1 MNPSKSI
8 LVFFATHPTASNL
21 LMATFLLLGIFVL
34 KDIRR
39 ETFPDFSPSEVEITV
54 KYPGASAEEVEES
67 ISQKIETAL
76 EDVNET
82 LEIRSESL
90 ENRSRVV
97 AEMLED
103 GNMIQFLDDIKTE
116 IEAIDDFPKETEK
129 PIIKLLGRTDAVVS
143 IAVTGPMS
151 VSDLKFFCEQLK
163 DKLLLLDEIS
173 QVDLHGFSDHQF
185 QIQVSAKKLMQF
197 GLSITDIT
205 SAISNQ
211 NIDLPAGTLETPDK
225 EVLIRFSDERQT
237 VIEYQDLPIVSVNT
251 GEEVRLG
258 DIAKIV
264 DRFELDEEKI
274 IFNGQR
280 AGVLT
285 IKKLKRN
292 DSLKIIKAVRSFLD
306 KERQI
311 SPPNIQFTLTKNM
324 TDIVK
329 DRIQML
335 ATNGI
340 EGLILVFLTLWL
352 FFSIRLS
359 FWVVLG
365 LPVSFLA
372 TLFAMHG
379 IDFSINM
386 LTMVGLLLALGLV
399 MDDAIVISENV
410 ASHLAK
416 GASPLEAAIVGAKE
430 VAPGVVSS
438 FLTTLVIFGSIPL
451 LIEGEIGKVL
461 WVMPVVLILTLSV
474 SLIEAFLILPNHLAH
489 SLKKTSDENLNRFR
503 QKFEKFLDSIRENF
517 LGKLVDWAVHW
528 RYLFIGLVMFVFLFT
543 IGLVAGGKIKFIGF
557 PEIDGDVLECRILLP
572 QGTPIAQTEKIVQ
585 NALDALE
592 KINKELTRNQPGGQ
606 YLIQNTLT
614 QFNKN
619 VDAYESGPHVATI
632 SVDLLKAEVRNATL
646 DEVATRWRKELEGL
660 SDVIQITF
668 KEPAIGPGGLPI
680 DIRLQGVDLA
690 HLKKASLE
698 LQDWLRQYKGVWDLT
713 DDLRPGKPE
722 IRIRMK
728 NGTLARG
735 LDASM
740 IAHQLRTA
748 FYGKTVNEIQVGSES
763 YEIDV
768 RLTKEDQDSLADLEL
783 FHITDSNGKLY
794 PLGAVADLNTDRGLA
809 RIARVDSIR
818 TVTIQGDVDPHIA
831 NAKEIIEETKNL
843 FLPGLM
849 ERYPDIVYSI
859 QGQLKES
866 KTTGKSMGVAFL
878 IGIFGIFI
886 LLSFEFKSYIQ
897 PFLIMSAIP
906 LSLIGVIFGHALMGL
921 DISMVSMMGFISLTG
936 VVINDSILLVEFI
949 KIGIRQGNSLAESA
963 KQASRQRF
971 RAVLLT
977 SLTTIA
983 GLFPLLLEKSLQAQ
997 VLIPLV
1003 TSLIFGLMASTFL
1016 VLIIIPVL
1024 YVILSDF
1031 REISA

>member
-1 MNPSKSI
+1 MNPSKSAI
-8 LVFFATHPTASNL
+8 GFFAGHPTASNL
-21 LMATFLLLGIFVL
+21 LMVTFLLLGIFVL

-39 ETFPDFSPSEVEITV
+39 ETFPDFSPSEVEIIV
-54 KYPGASAEEVEES
+54 KYPGASAEEIEES

-76 EDVNET
+76 EEVSET
-82 LEIRSESL
+82 LEVRSESL

-97 AEMLED
+97 AEMLEG

-116 IEAIDDFPKETEK
+116 IEAIDDFPRETEK

-143 IAVTGPMS
+143 IAITGPMS
-151 VSDLKFFCEQLK
+151 VSDLKFFCEHVK
-163 DKLLLLDEIS
+163 DKLLSLDEIS
-173 QVDLHGFSDHQF
+173 QVDLQGFSDHQI
-185 QIQVSAKKLMQF
+185 QIQVRAKKLMQF

-205 SAISNQ
+205 NAISSQ

-225 EVLIRFSDERQT
+225 EVLIRFSDERKT
-237 VIEYQDLPIVSVNT
+237 VIEYQDLPVISAAT
-251 GEEVRLG
+251 GQEVHLG

-280 AGVLT
+280 AGILT
-285 IKKLKRN
+285 IKKLKRE
-292 DSLKIIKAVRSFLD
+292 DSLKIIQAVRNFLD

-311 SPPNIQFTLTKNM
+311 SPPKVQFTLTKNM

-335 ATNGI
+335 VTNGI

-352 FFSIRLS
+352 FFSIRFS
-359 FWVVLG
+359 FWVVMG

-372 TLFAMHG
+372 ALFAMNG

-416 GASPLEAAIVGAKE
+416 GKSPLDAAIAGTKE
-430 VAPGVVSS
+430 VTPGVVSS
-438 FLTTLVIFGSIPL
+438 YLTTLVIFGSIPL
-451 LIEGEIGKVL
+451 LLKGEIGKVL
-461 WVMPVVLILTLSV
+461 WVMPVVLIITLSV
-474 SLIEAFLILPNHLAH
+474 SLIEAFFILPNHLAH
-489 SLKKTSDENLNRFR
+489 SLQKTGDQSSNQFR
-503 QKFEKFLDSIRENF
+503 QKFEKILDFVRENL
-517 LGKLVDWAVHW
+517 LGKLVDWGVHW
-528 RYLFIGLVMFVFLFT
+528 RYLLIGLVLFVFLFT
-543 IGLVAGGKIKFIGF
+543 LGLVAGGKIKFIGF

-572 QGTPIAQTEKIVQ
+572 QGTPITQTETIVQ
-585 NALDALE
+585 NALDALD
-592 KINKELTRNQPGGQ
+592 KINKELTKNQPGGQ
-606 YLIQNTLT
+606 YLIQNTLA

-619 VDAYESGPHVATI
+619 VDAHESGPHVATI
-632 SVDLLKAEVRNATL
+632 SVDLLKAEIRNATL
-646 DEVATRWRKELEGL
+646 DEISIRWRKELEGL

-680 DIRLQGVDLA
+680 DIRLQGNNFER
-690 HLKKASLE
+690 LKKASIE
-698 LQDWLRQYKGVWDLT
+698 LQDWLRQYKGVWDIT

-722 IRIRMK
+722 VRIRMK
-728 NGTLARG
+728 NGALARG
-735 LDASM
+735 LDASI
-740 IAHQLRTA
+740 IANQLRAA
-748 FYGKTVNEIQVGSES
+748 FYGKTANEIQVGSES
-763 YEIDV
+763 YEVDV
-768 RLTKEDQDSLADLEL
+768 RLAEEDQNSLADLEL
-783 FHITDSNGKLY
+783 FHITDPNGKLY
-794 PLGAVADLNTDRGLA
+794 PLGAVANLNADRGLA
-809 RIARVDSIR
+809 RIARVDSVR
-818 TVTIQGDVDPHIA
+818 TVTIQADVDSQIA
-831 NAKEIIEETKNL
+831 NAQEIIEETKNL

-849 ERYPDIVYSI
+849 ERYPDIAYSI
-859 QGQLKES
+859 EGQLKDS
-866 KTTGKSMGVAFL
+866 KTTGKSMGMAFL
-878 IGIFGIFI
+878 LGIFGIFV
-886 LLSFEFKSYIQ
+886 LLSFQFKSYIQ

-906 LSLIGVIFGHALMGL
+906 LSLIGVIVGHAVMGL
-921 DISMVSMMGFISLTG
+921 DLSMVSIMGFVSLTG

-949 KIGIRQGNSLAESA
+949 KIGIREGNSLAESA

-997 VLIPLV
+997 VLVPMV

-1016 VLIIIPVL
+1016 VLIVVPVL
-1024 YVILSDF
+1024 YVIFSDF
-1031 REISA
+1031 SETSA

>member
-1 MNPSKSI
+1 MNSSKSA
-8 LVFFATHPTASNL
+8 LEFFAEHPTASNL
-21 LMATFLLLGIFVL
+21 LMVTFLLLGVFVL

-54 KYPGASAEEVEES
+54 KYPGANAEEVEES

-76 EDVNET
+76 EEVSET
-82 LEIRSESL
+82 LEVRSESL

-97 AEMLED
+97 AEMLEG

-116 IEAIDDFPKETEK
+116 VEAIDDFPKETEK
-129 PIIKLLGRTDAVVS
+129 PVIKLLGRTDAVVS
-143 IAVTGPMS
+143 IAITGPMS

-163 DKLLLLDEIS
+163 DKLLALNEIS
-173 QVDLHGFSDHQF
+173 QVDLQGFSDHQI
-185 QIQVSAKKLMQF
+185 QIQVRAKKLMQF
-197 GLSITDIT
+197 GLSINDIT
-205 SAISNQ
+205 NVISSQ
-211 NIDLPAGTLETPDK
+211 NIDLPAGTLETPNK

-237 VIEYQDLPIVSVNT
+237 VIEYQDLPIISAAT
-251 GEEVRLG
+251 GQEVRLG

-280 AGVLT
+280 AGILT
-285 IKKLKRN
+285 IKKLKRE
-292 DSLKIIKAVRSFLD
+292 DSLKIIQAIRNFLD

-311 SPPNIQFTLTKNM
+311 SPPKVQFTLTKNM

-335 ATNGI
+335 VTNGI

-352 FFSIRLS
+352 FFSIRFS
-359 FWVVLG
+359 FWVVMG

-372 TLFAMHG
+372 ALFAMNG

-416 GASPLEAAIVGAKE
+416 GKSPLEAAIAGTKE
-430 VAPGVVSS
+430 VTPGVVSS

-474 SLIEAFLILPNHLAH
+474 SLIEAFFILPNHLAH
-489 SLKKTSDENLNRFR
+489 SLKKASDENPNRFR
-503 QKFEKFLDSIRENF
+503 QKFEKTLDSFRENL
-517 LGKLVDWAVHW
+517 LGKLVDWGVHW
-528 RYLFIGLVMFVFLFT
+528 RYLLIGLVLFVFLFT
-543 IGLVAGGKIKFIGF
+543 LGLVAGGKVKFIGF

-572 QGTPIAQTEKIVQ
+572 QGTPITQTEKIVQ
-585 NALDALE
+585 NALDALD
-592 KINKELTRNQPGGQ
+592 KINKELTKIQPGGQ
-606 YLIQNTLT
+606 YLVQNTLA

-619 VDAYESGPHVATI
+619 VDAHESGPHVATI
-632 SVDLLKAEVRNATL
+632 SVDLLKAEIRNATL
-646 DEVATRWRKELEGL
+646 DEIATRWRKELEGL

-680 DIRLQGVDLA
+680 DIRLQGNNFDR
-690 HLKKASLE
+690 LKKTSIE

-722 IRIRMK
+722 VRVGMK
-728 NGTLARG
+728 SGALARG

-740 IAHQLRTA
+740 IANQLRAA
-748 FYGKTVNEIQVGSES
+748 FYGRTANEIQVGSES

-768 RLTKEDQDSLADLEL
+768 RLAEEDQDSLADLEL
-783 FHITDSNGKLY
+783 FHITTPNGKLY
-794 PLGAVADLNTDRGLA
+794 PLGAIADISAGRGLA
-809 RIARVDSIR
+809 RIARVDSVR
-818 TVTIQGDVDPHIA
+818 TVTIQGDVDSQIA
-831 NAKEIIEETKNL
+831 NAQEIIEETKSL

-849 ERYPDIVYSI
+849 ERYPDITYSI
-859 QGQLKES
+859 EGQLKDS

-878 IGIFGIFI
+878 LGIFGIFV
-886 LLSFEFKSYIQ
+886 LLSFQFKSYIQ

-906 LSLIGVIFGHALMGL
+906 LSLIGVIAGHAFMGL
-921 DISMVSMMGFISLTG
+921 DLSMVSIMGFVSLTG

-1016 VLIIIPVL
+1016 VLIVVPVL
-1024 YVILSDF
+1024 YVIFSDF
-1031 REISA
+1031 GEISA